1 MPDGRKFGDINA
13 PIEDTDTPLGI
24 KVLVV
29 ALLMSASGMVLAMI
43 LAADRI
49 GLLELMIGN

>member
-1 MPDGRKFGDINA
+1 MPDGREFGDINA

-43 LAADRI
+43 LAAERI
-49 GLLELMIGN
+49 GLLDMIQQ